1 MKKLAVAALFS
12 IGFLLPGIS
21 LAQLSPGD
29 NYGLNDTAQAGYGEG
44 VTSNSNIGT
53 YLGTY
58 IIQPVLGLMG
68 ILFLLLTVYAGFLW
82 MTAQGDDSKVK
93 KAKDIL
99 VAAVIGAVIMA
110 SAYVLTAAVFN
121 ALSTGSITAAATTST
136 QE

>member
-1 MKKLAVAALFS
+1 MKKLAALALVS
-12 IGFLLPGIS
+12 ISLLLPAAS
-21 LAQLSPGD
+21 LAQLSPG

-44 VTSNSNIGT
+44 VTSNGNIGT
-53 YLGTY
+53 YLGSY
-58 IIQPVLGLMG
+58 VIQPVLGLMG

-99 VAAVIGAVIMA
+99 TAAVIGAVIMA

-121 ALSTGSITAAATTST
+121 AITTGNIAGSGIPT
-136 QE
+136 E

>member
-1 MKKLAVAALFS
+1 MKKLAALALISFS
-12 IGFLLPGIS
+12 LLLPGVS
-21 LAQLSPGD
+21 LAQLTPEGS
-29 NYGLNDTAQAGYGEG
+29 GLNATVEAGYGTG
-44 VTSNSNIGT
+44 ATSRGANIGT
-53 YLGTY
+53 YIGEF

-110 SAYVLTAAVFN
+110 SAYVLTTAVFN
-121 ALSTGSITAAATTST
+121 AISTGNISGSGVAA
-136 QE
+136 E